1 MKIMIHACPKR
12 MWYVNEFLVPML
24 RDQGAD
30 EIEIWNDTDRLG
42 NLEACMK
49 SFATRQGDGGTWHIQ
64 DDVLP
69 CRDFVQRCLDLD
81 QGVVYGFTCGRF
93 GDDVDQTGR
102 VYAPDVWHSF
112 QCVRIPDSYAR
123 ECAEWFYF
131 GGWRESAMPGI
142 PILINAKKGDDT
154 FFREFL
160 QIRHGRETFY
170 NAKPN
175 LVEHVDWIIGG
186 SILSP
191 YREFYATSCYWED
204 DDLVEK
210 LKKDV
215 EGRVQ
220 Y

>member
-1 MKIMIHACPKR
+1 MKVLIHACPKR
-12 MWYVNEFLVPML
+12 LWYVTGFLVPQL
-24 RDQGAD
+24 KEQGAD
-30 EIEIWNDTDRLG
+30 EVEVWNDTDRLG

-64 DDVLP
+64 DDVLL
-69 CRDFVQRCLDLD
+69 CRNFVQRCSEMD

-112 QCVRIPDSYAR
+112 QCVRIPDAYAR
-123 ECAEWFYF
+123 ECAEWFYS
-131 GGWRESAMPGI
+131 GVWRKTASPELYALYDMGQ
-142 PILINAKKGDDT
+142 GDDS

-160 QIRHGRETFY
+160 QTMHGTETMI
-170 NAKPN
+170 NVRPN

-191 YREFYATSCYWED
+191 YREYYATSHYWD
-204 DDLVEK
+204 DVELVEK

-215 EGRVQ
+215 EGRMQ
-220 Y
+220 H